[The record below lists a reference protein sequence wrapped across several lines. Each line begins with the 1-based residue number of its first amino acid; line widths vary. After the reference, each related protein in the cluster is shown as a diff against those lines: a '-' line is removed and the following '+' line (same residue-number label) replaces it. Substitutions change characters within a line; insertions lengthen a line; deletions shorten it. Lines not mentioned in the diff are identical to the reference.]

1 MGLFE
6 KALKQR
12 EKKGLYKRLLE
23 ERKNPK
29 SLFLKAKEL
38 KKQFD
43 SEPTL
48 QVQPAEEI
56 SKIEEIQLPEYDFE
70 FQSPPEKDLEI
81 SDSLPDPFTSWEKEA
96 KQFVDEKEKQE
107 LNENLISQ
115 YVETDDEISSLPE
128 ELHVA
133 SQKRLDYYLS
143 LFDINDELQE
153 TSSLEELFESV
164 AFNIQEQIGA
174 RSIVVFGRKDFESE
188 NVEHILSLGYD
199 EQEVTIPLNDSF
211 FSLIISSDEIY
222 YLKSLR
228 ENLQKTKKKSIFLI
242 DEKYKKLIDDF
253 ALCFILRFNQKIYSV
268 FFISQPLEQKDY
280 VLDDLEFIRVLIKL
294 TKSKLTVLFKE
305 NEKSKE
311 IKNIK
316 KFYESSRTIQNFIL
330 EVAIQKN
337 LDDLYEKLEK
347 YLTDYFHITMFSFA
361 KIVPAEGYYHLFSG
375 KNISVD
381 TYKKFQIQINS
392 DFIGLV
398 SNLTTIY
405 NLENFRNYKEIIDS
419 YTVEDISLMEK
430 FIIVPFIHMNWL
442 IGFLIIHKLE
452 MDLAREDEEHLLY
465 LATLLAPFVTNII
478 ITEEREL
485 LFKDTFSPLRKR
497 LEYEFHYAEETQGN
511 LSVIDF
517 RIKNLKRIIAINSL
531 QQIEKYLKEIQN
543 LLSETLYQKDYLS
556 RMSQGRFIIILSG
569 RSKEESQIHIKK
581 LLQKIKDTNLFHD
594 SSIQPIFTYEIIS
607 YPKDVEKLEKML
619 ALLES

>member
-253 ALCFILRFNQKIYSV
+253 
-268 FFISQPLEQKDY
+268 
-280 VLDDLEFIRVLIKL
+280 
-294 TKSKLTVLFKE
+294 
-305 NEKSKE
+305 
-311 IKNIK
+311 
-316 KFYESSRTIQNFIL
+316 
-330 EVAIQKN
+330 
-337 LDDLYEKLEK
+337 
-347 YLTDYFHITMFSFA
+347 
-361 KIVPAEGYYHLFSG
+361 
-375 KNISVD
+375 
-381 TYKKFQIQINS
+381 
-392 DFIGLV
+392 
-398 SNLTTIY
+398 
-405 NLENFRNYKEIIDS
+405 
-419 YTVEDISLMEK
+419 
-430 FIIVPFIHMNWL
+430 
-442 IGFLIIHKLE
+442 
-452 MDLAREDEEHLLY
+452 
-465 LATLLAPFVTNII
+465 
-478 ITEEREL
+478 
-485 LFKDTFSPLRKR
+485 
-497 LEYEFHYAEETQGN
+497 
-511 LSVIDF
+511 
-517 RIKNLKRIIAINSL
+517 
-531 QQIEKYLKEIQN
+531 YLKI
-543 LLSETLYQKDYLS
+543 
-556 RMSQGRFIIILSG
+556 
-569 RSKEESQIHIKK
+569 
-581 LLQKIKDTNLFHD
+581 
-594 SSIQPIFTYEIIS
+594 
-607 YPKDVEKLEKML
+607 
-619 ALLES
+619 